1 MYPVHRGGQVHLVPL
16 EQPVLRVLPDSP
28 VHPELRDL
36 AVHRV
41 LQELPGQ
48 QDRVAAAELL
58 DPQEQRDLSGPLEHR
73 GPVEAVEQME
83 GTEQQELLVL
93 RDLLDQLDL
102 QVKVVR
108 LDLLGLRDRKA
119 LLV

>member
-1 MYPVHRGGQVHLVPL
+1 MCPVHQGGQVLLVPL
-16 EQPVLRVLPDSP
+16 EQPVLKVLPDSL

-41 LQELPGQ
+41 LQDLPGQ
-48 QDRVAAAELL
+48 QGQVASAELL
-58 DPQEQRDLSGPLEHR
+58 DPQGQRELSGLMEHR
-73 GPVEAVEQME
+73 GPVGAVEQME
-83 GTEQQELLVL
+83 GTEHQELLVL
-93 RDLLDQLDL
+93 RDLLDQPGL

-108 LDLLGLRDRKA
+108 LGLLGLQDRKA